1 LKPPDRDLEAFF
13 FTLFKLAEL
22 GARSR
27 TIKIS
32 TKFLAEKL
40 GLSQQTVS
48 RRLIDLELKGWIQ
61 RTATRDGSL
70 VKISGQGDAQL
81 RKVHSRLSGIFEEKQ
96 PLSITIEGT
105 VFSGLGEGRYY
116 VTREPYRKQFIER
129 LGFDP
134 YPGTLNLKISSE
146 YDAEMREELE
156 TYPGIEIDGFKN
168 EHRTYGSVKCFRAM
182 INNREEGALVMAL
195 RTHYDRSVIELIA
208 PTYLRSRLKLKDGNK
223 VKVEVYLRKP

>member
-168 EHRTYGSVKCFRAM
+168 EHRTYGSVKCFRVI

>member
-1 LKPPDRDLEAFF
+1 MKPPDRDLEAFF

>member
-1 LKPPDRDLEAFF
+1 MKPPDRDLEAFF

-168 EHRTYGSVKCFRAM
+168 EHRTYGSVKCFRVI